1 MRSCWLKNDYLQR
14 PEGMAQRHRAI
25 AARQEEKELIEVF
38 GCSFHQLLII
48 LPAGV
53 LLQAGRKLGCRRASF
68 SLKALTKEQRAN
80 LEQSLQQSWE
90 EPFPER
96 RQIICKILL
105 SYRAPIEKALAIQ
118 AEAELKK
125 EQQQRAWA

>member
-1 MRSCWLKNDYLQR
+1 
-14 PEGMAQRHRAI
+14 MAERHRAI
-25 AARQEEKELIEVF
+25 AARQEEKELQEVF
-38 GCSFHQLLII
+38 GCSFSQLLVM

-68 SLKALTKEQRAN
+68 SLKALTKEQRAA
-80 LEQSLQQSWE
+80 LEQSLLQSWE

-96 RQIICKILL
+96 RQVICNILL
-105 SYRAPIEKALAIQ
+105 QFRAPIEKALRIQ

-125 EQQQRAWA
+125 MDQQRAWA

>member
-1 MRSCWLKNDYLQR
+1 
-14 PEGMAQRHRAI
+14 MAQRHRAI
-25 AARQEEKELIEVF
+25 AGRQDEKELIEVF

-53 LLQAGRKLGCRRASF
+53 LLQAGRKLGCRRVSF
-68 SLKALTKEQRAN
+68 SLKALTPQQRAN
-80 LEQSLQQSWE
+80 LEHSLLQSWE

-96 RQIICKILL
+96 RQVICNILL
-105 SYRAPIEKALAIQ
+105 QYRAPIEKALRIQ

-125 EQQQRAWA
+125 VDQQKAWA